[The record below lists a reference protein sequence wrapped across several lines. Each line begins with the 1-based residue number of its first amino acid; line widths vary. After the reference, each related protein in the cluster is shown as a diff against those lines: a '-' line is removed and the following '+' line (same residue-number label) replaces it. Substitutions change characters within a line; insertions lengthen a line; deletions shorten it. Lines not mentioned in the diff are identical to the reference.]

1 MMRLVPVLELF
12 LEGDAVDHFE
22 RRGRVSWTLVAI
34 LLLAVALGLGWT
46 YTAVRAQEARARAE
60 EAARAAA
67 QARQAAGA
75 DDLSGKVVFVETGK
89 LVAVL
94 EKCRV
99 RQLGDRSFLEGQVV
113 DDKSFTNGAF
123 AGTTM
128 LLPVSDITRLVT
140 AENLEQLQRGVK
152 AK

>member
-1 MMRLVPVLELF
+1 
-12 LEGDAVDHFE
+12 
-22 RRGRVSWTLVAI
+22 VA
-34 LLLAVALGLGWT
+34 
-46 YTAVRAQEARARAE
+46 E
-60 EAARAAA
+60 

-94 EKCRV
+94 EKCRL
-99 RQLGDRSFLEGQVV
+99 RQLGDRAFLEGRVV
-113 DDKSFTNGAF
+113 EDKSFTNGAF

-128 LLPVSDITRLVT
+128 LFPVSDITRLVT

>member
-12 LEGDAVDHFE
+12 LEGGAVDHFE
-22 RRGRVSWTLVAI
+22 RRGRVSWTLVVI
-34 LLLAVALGLGWT
+34 LLLAVALGVGWT

-60 EAARAAA
+60 EAARVAE

-94 EKCRV
+94 EKCRL
-99 RQLGDRSFLEGQVV
+99 R
-113 DDKSFTNGAF
+113 
-123 AGTTM
+123 
-128 LLPVSDITRLVT
+128 
-140 AENLEQLQRGVK
+140 
-152 AK
+152 